1 MHLRSCA
8 RTVWLLALLF
18 VVAQPGIFAQGPP
31 ATPPGAVVSR
41 RDPQALQIISD
52 SLAAMGAV
60 PGAFQHAILSGRMV
74 PAGGIPAKTFQTT
87 YEIRGRRVAFLRQ
100 IASAA
105 GTDTFASGNG
115 KPLRLS
121 ANGKSYRF
129 SDHVALAAQ
138 PFELPFVILAAAL
151 RDPAYSAVL
160 VDSAPGAPLHIK
172 IEDETDVVSQ
182 AVTGQDWYFDPATK
196 LPTRVE
202 YRLPDVID
210 AAKSE
215 PASCD
220 YVAFQAVNGMSL
232 PKQLHVVEPGGT
244 AEMFI
249 DSVDFNAAVAADFDM
264 PAGGL
269 Q

>member
-8 RTVWLLALLF
+8 RTVSLLALLF
-18 VVAQPGIFAQGPP
+18 VFAQPGILAQAPP
-31 ATPPGAVVSR
+31 SVVSK

-52 SLAAMGAV
+52 SLAAMGAL
-60 PGAFQHAILSGRMV
+60 PGTFQHAVLSGRMV
-74 PAGGIPAKTFQTT
+74 PVGDAPAKTFQTT
-87 YEIRGRRVAFLRQ
+87 YQIRGHRVAFLRQ
-100 IASAA
+100 ITSSA
-105 GTDTFASGNG
+105 GTETFASGSG
-115 KPLRLS
+115 KPLRRS
-121 ANGKSYRF
+121 ANGQSYRF

-151 RDPAYSAVL
+151 RDPAFSAVV
-160 VDSAPGAPLHIK
+160 VDSPPGAPLHIK

-182 AVTGQDWYFDPATK
+182 AVTGEDWFFDRATK

-202 YRLPDVID
+202 YRLPDVVD

-220 YVAFQAVNGMSL
+220 YIAFQAVNGMSL
-232 PKQLHVVEPGGT
+232 PKELHVVEPGGT

-249 DSVDFNAAVAADFDM
+249 DSVDFNEAVAPDFDM

>member
-8 RTVWLLALLF
+8 RTVSLLALLF
-18 VVAQPGIFAQGPP
+18 VFAQPGILAQAPP
-31 ATPPGAVVSR
+31 TTPPGAVVSK

-52 SLAAMGAV
+52 SLAAMGAT
-60 PGAFQHAILSGRMV
+60 PDAFQHAVLSGRMV
-74 PAGGIPAKTFQTT
+74 PAGDAPAKTFQTT
-87 YEIRGRRVAFLRQ
+87 YQIRGRRVAFLRQ
-100 IASAA
+100 ITSTA
-105 GTDTFASGNG
+105 GTETFASGSG

-121 ANGKSYRF
+121 ANGKSFRF
-129 SDHVALAAQ
+129 ADHVALAAQ

-151 RDPAYSAVL
+151 RDPAYSAVV
-160 VDSAPGAPLHIK
+160 VDTAPGASLHIK

-182 AVTGQDWYFDPATK
+182 AVTGQDWFFDPATK

-202 YRLPDVID
+202 YRLPDVVD
-210 AAKSE
+210 AGKSE

-232 PKQLHVVEPGGT
+232 PKELHVIEPGGT
-244 AEMFI
+244 AEMFF
-249 DSVDFNAAVAADFDM
+249 DSVDFNGPVSADFDM